1 MKEVQT
7 LLAEYVGQG
16 SETAFREIVDR
27 YINFVY
33 CTARRCVG
41 GDAHLAQDVTQ
52 AVFAHLAQ
60 KAHGLPVDVML
71 GGWLHR
77 DAYHVAA
84 TLMRGEHRRQNRERQ
99 AMEITPFEDHSQANL
114 AQLAPVLDEAIDQL
128 SPEDRT
134 AILLRFF
141 EKRDFRSVGEA
152 MGSSE
157 NAAQKRVSRALEE
170 LRVLLKHRGV
180 ALSTTALAAVLTTE
194 AMAVAPPGLA
204 AIAAG
209 AAIANASTGSGFTGA
224 FVKVLAA
231 AKLQTAVVAALVII
245 SVTAPIL
252 VQLQAQARLRETEAR
267 LRLQS
272 VQLAKLMAD
281 IQALSDLLA
290 RTDNPSVLAS
300 TQFRELLRLRGEVG
314 RLRNQEK
321 ELTQLGSTVA
331 TNADSASREAL
342 WAQRLDHLK
351 EWLETNPSEKIPE
364 LKLLNDRQWLDSIGS
379 LTIET
384 ADEYSKALSNVRAN
398 AEIRAMERIVAA
410 MRRYT
415 SDNGGQITTDLSQ
428 LTPYLDPAIDPSIV
442 QRYEM
447 VPSTQLVS
455 ELQGYGDWV
464 ITQKAPVNE
473 ALDARFASGLK
484 AGGMADS
491 RDTNRWIVGP

>member
-1 MKEVQT
+1 MREVQT

-33 CTARRCVG
+33 STARRCVG

-60 KAHGLPVDVML
+60 KAHSLPVEVML

-77 DAYHVAA
+77 DACHLAA
-84 TLMRGEHRRQNRERQ
+84 SLMRGENRRQNRERQ
-99 AMEITPFEDHSQANL
+99 AMETTSFEDHSQANL

-128 SPEDRT
+128 RPEDRT

-141 EKRDFRSVGEA
+141 EQRDFRSVGEA

-180 ALSTTALAAVLTTE
+180 ALSTTVLAASLTTE

-209 AAIANASTGSGFTGA
+209 TVLANASSGSGFTG
-224 FVKVLAA
+224 VLAKSLA
-231 AKLQTAVVAALVII
+231 AIKLKTTVVAALVIV
-245 SVTAPIL
+245 SLAAPIL
-252 VQLQAQARLRETEAR
+252 IQLEAQARLRETDAR
-267 LRLQS
+267 LRGQS

-290 RTDNPSVLAS
+290 ETNNPNVLAS
-300 TQFRELLRLRGEVG
+300 TQFRELLRLRGEIG

-321 ELTQLGSTVA
+321 ELTQLGSTVV
-331 TNADSASREAL
+331 TNTDIASMEAV
-342 WAQRLDHLK
+342 WAQRLDHIRQ
-351 EWLETNPSEKIPE
+351 WLETNPSEKIPE
-364 LKLLNDRQWLDSIGS
+364 LKLLNDHDWLNSIGS
-379 LTIET
+379 LT
-384 ADEYSKALSNVRAN
+384 DEYSKALSNVRAN
-398 AEIRAMERIVAA
+398 AEARAMDRIVAA
-410 MRRYT
+410 LRRYMT
-415 SDNGGQITTDLSQ
+415 DNGGQITTDLSQ
-428 LTPYLDPAIDPSIV
+428 LTPYLDPVIDPSIL

-447 VPSTQLVS
+447 APSTQLVS